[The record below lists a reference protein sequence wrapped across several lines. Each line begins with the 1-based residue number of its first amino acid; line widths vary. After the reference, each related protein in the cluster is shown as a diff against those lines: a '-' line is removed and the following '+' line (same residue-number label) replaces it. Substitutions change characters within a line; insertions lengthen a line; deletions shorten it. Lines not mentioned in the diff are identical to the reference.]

1 MFEQALMS
9 TTRNKPWTLGASI
22 TLQSAIVGTLVLY
35 SALHVDTLTL
45 NPHLEVPLPP
55 APKLDFVKIIDTMI
69 EHRTGTLSL
78 MPKPFTMPTKIP
90 DGVPEI
96 HDVAS
101 DAPSLPFTTASLG
114 SRIGTGVIGGLV
126 TDSVPI
132 APPKPPVTHEQPA
145 AKRDGPLRLGG
156 QVLDAKILKRVMP

>member
-45 NPHLEVPLPP
+45 NPHLEMPLPP
-55 APKLDFVKIIDTMI
+55 APKMDFVKIIGTMI

-78 MPKPFTMPTKIP
+78 SPKPFTMPTKIP

-96 HDVAS
+96 HDIAS
-101 DAPSLPFTTASLG
+101 DAPALPFASASLG
-114 SRIGTGVIGGLV
+114 TGSGIGVIGGFDTGSV
-126 TDSVPI
+126 TV
-132 APPKPPVTHEQPA
+132 APPKPPVTHAQP
-145 AKRDGPLRLGG
+145 
-156 QVLDAKILKRVMP
+156 